1 MNNHSFCL
9 ADRVLTGSASRKPR
23 PVGGELHMKT
33 TNGDGITP
41 CNIRIDK
48 EGVWYYKDV
57 EMFRKEIVN
66 LFYEN
71 LKRDELGRYIIEIE
85 NDRCYLDV
93 EDAPFVVKMVRRSEG
108 EALYILLN
116 DQTEEK
122 LDLSTLWIEK
132 DNVLYC
138 SVKNNNFYARFLR
151 ASYYQIASYIEYD
164 KERNDY
170 FISLDGCHYYIRK
183 VREKRS

>member
-1 MNNHSFCL
+1 
-9 ADRVLTGSASRKPR
+9 
-23 PVGGELHMKT
+23 MKIT
-33 TNGDGITP
+33 DGDDVVP

-57 EMFRKEIVN
+57 EMLRREIVN

-71 LKRDELGRYIIEIE
+71 LKRDEFGRYIIEIKDE
-85 NDRCYLDV
+85 RCYLDV
-93 EDAPFVVKMVRRSEG
+93 EDTPFVVKMVRRSRLKG
-108 EALYILLN
+108 FKSEALYILLN

-138 SVKNNNFYARFLR
+138 SVKNNNFHARFLR
-151 ASYYQIASYIEYD
+151 ASYYQIANYIKYD

-170 FISLDGCHYYIRK
+170 FISLGGCHYYIRK
-183 VREKRS
+183 VAEKNS